1 MECLQNKIQI
11 KVETKYEDSARE
23 LSPFMNSA
31 KQSSMEE
38 PFIEGKWS
46 DEENIKFV
54 IFICHN
60 KDIFKSKEKRKAEKI
75 FKNLA
80 SFV

>member
-1 MECLQNKIQI
+1 
-11 KVETKYEDSARE
+11 
-23 LSPFMNSA
+23 
-31 KQSSMEE
+31 MEE
-38 PFIEGKWS
+38 PFIEGKWN

-80 SFV
+80 CFV